1 MIKGD
6 AWKTISAQNLELRK
20 SDDPDLADG
29 IATLE
34 VKIRHSLLKDGGMV
48 AVASSGEGIGGAWE
62 VFGRISEN
70 RVPVVIYAL
79 ARNTLSEQVREL
91 IRLVLFVVVFLR
103 EEMGFSRKKFAKS

>member
-1 MIKGD
+1 MIKDD

-48 AVASSGEGIGGAWE
+48 AVASSSGEGIGGAWE

-91 IRLVLFVVVFLR
+91 IRLVLFLVVFLP
-103 EEMGFSRKKFAKS
+103 E